1 MEQVNH
7 GKAERKKSKVVDG
20 RNVPEA
26 YLRRIALSPN
36 EPAFWLKKDGKY
48 QPLVWKE
55 VHAWMLG
62 IYEGLSRMGIGKG
75 DAVCIMSGSR
85 PEWLLTDIAVQG
97 LKGIA
102 VPIYHSSSLE
112 DIAYILDHCQA
123 KAVFAEDAAQC
134 EKLAQVFK
142 KRPALP
148 VIMFQGESHPG
159 LKVTPMK
166 EFAKL
171 ENEKAAH
178 EAFAK
183 TAATIQPN
191 DMASIVYT
199 SGTTGLPK
207 GAVLTHHNFGSELRF
222 VVNEIEL
229 YESDV
234 TLTFLPFAH
243 IFGRVESFLPIF
255 AGTSL
260 GFAESINS
268 VSQNI
273 SELKPTLLLSVPRIY
288 EKIYAKIIS
297 QVESAPPA
305 RKKIFYWAVGV
316 GRAMAVHRSL
326 KTTPSPLLWAKFKL
340 ADKLVFEKIRN
351 TLGGNIRLTVSG
363 GAPLNRELCEFFHA
377 CGIKVLEGYGLTET
391 TAAVAVNRPDDYR
404 FGTVGRP
411 VGDSQFKIA
420 EDGEILVKGSL
431 IFREYYRN
439 DEASGESLKNGWFH
453 TGDIGE
459 IDAHG
464 FLRITDRKKEL
475 IVTAGGKKVA
485 PQKLENMIKARR
497 FMSNGLVFGDKQKY
511 LVALVTLNEPE
522 VTKWASESGI
532 AFSDY
537 AELSKQPK
545 VKEIV
550 ETEIAEVNKELA
562 SYESIKKFRILPKDF
577 TIESGELTPSL
588 KLKRKVCVERY
599 RSEIDG
605 MYA

>member
-1 MEQVNH
+1 MDAN
-7 GKAERKKSKVVDG
+7 RKSKVVDG
-20 RNVPEA
+20 KNVPEA
-26 YLRRIALSPN
+26 YLRRIGMSPN
-36 EPAFWLKKDGKY
+36 QPAFWLKKDGKY
-48 QPLVWKE
+48 QPLIWKE
-55 VHAWMLG
+55 VHTRMLG
-62 IYEGLSRMGIGKG
+62 IHEGLSRMGIGEG
-75 DAVCIMSGSR
+75 DAVCIMSQSR
-85 PEWLLTDIAVQG
+85 PEWLMSDIAIQG

-112 DIAYILDHCQA
+112 DVAYILEHCQA
-123 KAVFAEDAAQC
+123 KAVIVEDAAQC
-134 EKLAQVFK
+134 EKLFQVFK

-148 VIMFQGESHPG
+148 VILISGSQHPD
-159 LKVTPMK
+159 LKATPMS

-171 ENEKAAH
+171 NNEKAAH
-178 EAFAK
+178 DSFAK
-183 TAATIQPN
+183 IAATIQPN

-207 GAVLTHHNFGSELRF
+207 GAVLTHANFGSELRF
-222 VVNEIEL
+222 IVDEIEL

-260 GFAESINS
+260 GFAESINA
-268 VSQNI
+268 VSQNMA
-273 SELKPTLLLSVPRIY
+273 ELKPTMLLSVPRIY
-288 EKIYAKIIS
+288 EKIYAKIMS

-305 RKKIFYWAVGV
+305 RQKIFHWAVGI
-316 GRAMAVHRSL
+316 GRQMAKMRSL
-326 KTTPSPLLWAKFKL
+326 KQAPSPVLWAKFKI

-351 TLGGNIRLTVSG
+351 TMGGNIRLTVSG
-363 GAPLNRELCEFFHA
+363 GAPLNRDLCEFFHA

-411 VGDSQFKIA
+411 VGDSEFKIA

-431 IFREYYRN
+431 VFKGYYRN
-439 DEASGESLKNGWFH
+439 QEATGESLQNGWFH

-459 IDAHG
+459 IDTQG

-475 IVTAGGKKVA
+475 IVTAGGKNVA
-485 PQKLENMIKARR
+485 PQKLENLIKARR

-522 VTKWASESGI
+522 ITKWAADSGI
-532 AFSDY
+532 AFRNY
-537 AELSKQPK
+537 ADLSTLTKI
-545 VKEIV
+545 KEII
-550 ETEIAEVNKELA
+550 EIEIAAVNKNLA
-562 SYESIKKFRILPKDF
+562 SYESIKKFKILPQDF
-577 TIESGELTPSL
+577 SIESGELTPSL

-599 RSEIDG
+599 RSEIEG